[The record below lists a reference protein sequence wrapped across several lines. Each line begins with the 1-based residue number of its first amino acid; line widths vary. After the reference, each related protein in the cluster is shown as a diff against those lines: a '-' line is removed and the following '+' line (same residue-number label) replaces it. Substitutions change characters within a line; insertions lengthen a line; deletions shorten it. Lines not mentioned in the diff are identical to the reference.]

1 MLLDFTRRNS
11 RLVRH
16 PSGRPYARFT
26 TMANVSAVGSV
37 EQRIRAVS
45 LRVECHQS
53 WYRKDRPCE
62 LYRIFSYTRQAAVT
76 HWFGPTAIVRGAAAF
91 IGLIRVSL
99 LVHNSQATTQNW
111 CGESEKLDTL
121 EPTMGFKKL
130 DLEGKVAVVIGG
142 SSGIGRT
149 LARGL
154 AEAGADV
161 VPSARR
167 MELVNAVAD
176 EIESLGR
183 RSLRVSSDVADRASL
198 ETALQATIQT
208 FGKVDILVNAA
219 GFNQRAP
226 TLDFPEADWDH
237 LIDTNLT
244 GTLRACQVFG
254 RHMIERSY
262 GRIINI
268 ASMGSFLALYEVA
281 AYCASKAGV
290 ASLTKSLAIEWA
302 RHGVCVN
309 AIAPGYFR
317 TPLSEKL
324 LLGTPRGQE
333 VLTRT
338 PMKRFGEL
346 EELVGAAIFLAS
358 DGASFVTGT
367 LLVVDGGYLASGVN
381 Q

>member
-1 MLLDFTRRNS
+1 MGYKRLELD
-11 RLVRH
+11 
-16 PSGRPYARFT
+16 
-26 TMANVSAVGSV
+26 
-37 EQRIRAVS
+37 
-45 LRVECHQS
+45 
-53 WYRKDRPCE
+53 
-62 LYRIFSYTRQAAVT
+62 
-76 HWFGPTAIVRGAAAF
+76 
-91 IGLIRVSL
+91 
-99 LVHNSQATTQNW
+99 
-111 CGESEKLDTL
+111 
-121 EPTMGFKKL
+121 
-130 DLEGKVAVVIGG
+130 GKVAVVVGG

-167 MELVNAVAD
+167 LELVNTAAD

-183 RSLRVSSDVADRASL
+183 RSLRVSCDVTDRGSL
-198 ETALQATIQT
+198 EQVLQASVQT
-208 FGKVDILVNAA
+208 LGKVDILINAA

-226 TLDFPEADWDH
+226 TLDFPDADWDR

-244 GTLRACQVFG
+244 GTLRSCQVFG

-268 ASMGSFLALYEVA
+268 ASMGSFLALYEVT

-302 RHGVCVN
+302 QRGVCVN

-317 TPLSEKL
+317 TPLTEKL
-324 LLGTPRGQE
+324 LTGTPRGQE
-333 VLTRT
+333 VLIRT
-338 PMKRFGEL
+338 PMKRYGEL
-346 EELVGAAIFLAS
+346 EELIGAAVFLAS
-358 DGASFVTGT
+358 DAASFVTGT
-367 LLVVDGGYLASGVN
+367 LLAVDGGYLASGVN

>member
-1 MLLDFTRRNS
+1 MGYS
-11 RLVRH
+11 RL
-16 PSGRPYARFT
+16 
-26 TMANVSAVGSV
+26 
-37 EQRIRAVS
+37 
-45 LRVECHQS
+45 
-53 WYRKDRPCE
+53 E
-62 LYRIFSYTRQAAVT
+62 L
-76 HWFGPTAIVRGAAAF
+76 
-91 IGLIRVSL
+91 
-99 LVHNSQATTQNW
+99 N
-111 CGESEKLDTL
+111 
-121 EPTMGFKKL
+121 
-130 DLEGKVAVVIGG
+130 GKVAVVIGG
-142 SSGIGRT
+142 SSGIGHT

-167 MELVNAVAD
+167 IELVKSAAA

-183 RSLRVSSDVADRASL
+183 RSLCVLSDVTDRGSL
-198 ETALQATIQT
+198 ANLLRATLAA
-208 FGKVDILVNAA
+208 FGKVDILVNSA
-219 GFNQRAP
+219 GFNQRKP
-226 TLDFPEADWDH
+226 TLDLPETDWNW
-237 LIDTNLT
+237 LLDTNLT

-254 RHMIERSY
+254 SHMIERRY

-317 TPLSEKL
+317 TPLTEKL
-324 LLGTPRGQE
+324 VMGTPRGEE
-333 VLTRT
+333 VLLRT
-338 PMKRFGEL
+338 PMKRYGEL

-358 DGASFVTGT
+358 DAASFVTGT
-367 LLVVDGGYLASGVN
+367 LLAVDGGYLASGVN

>member
-1 MLLDFTRRNS
+1 MGYKRLELD
-11 RLVRH
+11 
-16 PSGRPYARFT
+16 
-26 TMANVSAVGSV
+26 
-37 EQRIRAVS
+37 
-45 LRVECHQS
+45 
-53 WYRKDRPCE
+53 
-62 LYRIFSYTRQAAVT
+62 
-76 HWFGPTAIVRGAAAF
+76 
-91 IGLIRVSL
+91 
-99 LVHNSQATTQNW
+99 
-111 CGESEKLDTL
+111 
-121 EPTMGFKKL
+121 
-130 DLEGKVAVVIGG
+130 GKVAVVIGG

-167 MELVNAVAD
+167 LKLVDSIAS
-176 EIESLGR
+176 EIESMGR
-183 RSLRVSSDVADRASL
+183 RSLRVCCDVTDRGSL
-198 ETALQATIQT
+198 EKLLQASVLA
-208 FGKVDILVNAA
+208 FGKVDILLNAA

-226 TLDFPEADWDH
+226 TLDFPESDWNK

-244 GTLRACQVFG
+244 GTLRACQIFG
-254 RHMIERSY
+254 RHMIERKY

-302 RHGVCVN
+302 RHGICVN

-317 TPLSEKL
+317 TPLTEKL
-324 LLGTPRGQE
+324 LTGTPRGEE

-338 PMKRFGEL
+338 PMGRFGEL
-346 EELVGAAIFLAS
+346 EELIGAAIFLAS
-358 DGASFVTGT
+358 DASSFVTGT
-367 LLVVDGGYLASGVN
+367 LLAVDGGYLASGVN

>member
-1 MLLDFTRRNS
+1 M
-11 RLVRH
+11 
-16 PSGRPYARFT
+16 GYRP
-26 TMANVSAVGSV
+26 
-37 EQRIRAVS
+37 
-45 LRVECHQS
+45 
-53 WYRKDRPCE
+53 
-62 LYRIFSYTRQAAVT
+62 
-76 HWFGPTAIVRGAAAF
+76 
-91 IGLIRVSL
+91 
-99 LVHNSQATTQNW
+99 
-111 CGESEKLDTL
+111 
-121 EPTMGFKKL
+121 L
-130 DLEGKVAVVIGG
+130 DLDGKVAVVIGG

-167 MELVNAVAD
+167 MELVNVIAG
-176 EIESLGR
+176 EIERIGR
-183 RSLRVSSDVADRASL
+183 RSLRVTCDVADRASL
-198 ETALQATIQT
+198 EKLLQASVQA
-208 FGKVDILVNAA
+208 FGKVDILLNAA

-226 TLDFPEADWDH
+226 TLDFSEADWDK

-254 RHMIERSY
+254 RHMIERKY

-268 ASMGSFLALYEVA
+268 ASMGSFLALFEVA

-317 TPLSEKL
+317 TALSEKL
-324 LLGTPRGQE
+324 LMGTPRGEE
-333 VLTRT
+333 VLIRT

-346 EELVGAAIFLAS
+346 DELIGAAVFLAS
-358 DGASFVTGT
+358 DAASFVTGT
-367 LLVVDGGYLASGVN
+367 LLPVDGGFLASGVN